1 MPIHKTAPQNIPVVL
16 IYNIHPEWT
25 NEEKKEAKTVS
36 EKLGKSLRD
45 VGHPTEFVTIEDQN
59 IAEKL
64 SSFDPDNWIIFNWC
78 ENIPGILHSEWMV
91 ADKLEALGFTFT
103 GAGAQSLL
111 LSQDKHRV
119 KKILKEDGIPTPE
132 WVLLEHPG
140 AVSWKIFP
148 AIVKPVYEHCS
159 EGIDAGSVVFS
170 ETEAQI
176 RAGAIIDKYR
186 QPVLLEDF
194 IDGREFRVAILGND
208 ILEVL
213 PVAEM
218 EFSYFKDAKERLC
231 GYDAKFVPQSEH
243 YEKIRTLLPAP
254 LKEQELNTLANICK
268 RAYRV
273 TGCRDYARMDVRL
286 RDGIFYVLDVNPNAD
301 LSFDASLA
309 CAAETAGVSYGE
321 MGSRIVRLAA
331 KRHRLYRAIL

>member
-1 MPIHKTAPQNIPVVL
+1 MPIHKTAPENIPVVL
-16 IYNIHPEWT
+16 IYNIDPEWKK
-25 NEEKKEAKTVS
+25 EEKEEAITVS
-36 EKLGKSLRD
+36 EKLGKALRD
-45 VGHPTEFVTIEDQN
+45 VGHPTEFVSIENEN
-59 IAEKL
+59 IADKL
-64 SSFDPDNWIIFNWC
+64 SSFNPDDWIVFNWC
-78 ENIPGILHSEWMV
+78 ENIPGILHSEWIV
-91 ADKLEALGFTFT
+91 ADKLEYLGFIFT
-103 GAGAQSLL
+103 GADARTLR

-119 KKILKEDGIPTPE
+119 KNILKEDGIPTPK
-132 WVLLEHPG
+132 WVLLERPW
-140 AVSWKIFP
+140 AASWEIFP

-170 ETEAQI
+170 ETEAQN

-208 ILEVL
+208 TLEVL

-218 EFSYFKDAKERLC
+218 EFSYFKDIKERLC

-254 LKEQELNTLANICK
+254 LTAEELKTLSNICK

-301 LSFDASLA
+301 LSHDASLA
-309 CAAETAGVSYGE
+309 CAAETAGISYGE
-321 MGSRIVRLAA
+321 IGSRIVRLAA
-331 KRHRLYRAIL
+331 KRHLACMGIQ

>member
-1 MPIHKTAPQNIPVVL
+1 MPINKTAPENIPVVL
-16 IYNIHPEWT
+16 IYNIDPEWKK
-25 NEEKKEAKTVS
+25 EEKEEAKIVS
-36 EKLGKSLRD
+36 EKLGKALRG
-45 VGHPTEFVTIEDQN
+45 VGHPTEFVSIENEN
-59 IAEKL
+59 IADKL
-64 SSFDPDNWIIFNWC
+64 SSFNPDDWIVFNWC
-78 ENIPGILHSEWMV
+78 ESIPGILHSEWMV
-91 ADKLEALGFTFT
+91 AEKLERLGFTFT
-103 GAGAQSLL
+103 GADARTLR

-119 KKILKEDGIPTPE
+119 KNILKEDGIPTPQ
-132 WVLLEHPG
+132 WVLLERPG
-140 AVSWKIFP
+140 AASWKIFP

-159 EGIDAGSVVFS
+159 EGIDAASVVFS
-170 ETEAQI
+170 EAEAQI
-176 RAGAIIDKYR
+176 RAGAIIEKYR

-208 ILEVL
+208 TLEVL

-218 EFSYFKDAKERLC
+218 EFSYFKDIKERLC
-231 GYDAKFVPQSEH
+231 GYDAKFVPESEH

-254 LKEQELNTLANICK
+254 LRAEELNTLSNICR

-286 RDGIFYVLDVNPNAD
+286 RKGIFYVLDVNPNAD

-309 CAAETAGVSYGE
+309 CAAETAGISYGE

-331 KRHRLYRAIL
+331 KRHRAYRGIQ